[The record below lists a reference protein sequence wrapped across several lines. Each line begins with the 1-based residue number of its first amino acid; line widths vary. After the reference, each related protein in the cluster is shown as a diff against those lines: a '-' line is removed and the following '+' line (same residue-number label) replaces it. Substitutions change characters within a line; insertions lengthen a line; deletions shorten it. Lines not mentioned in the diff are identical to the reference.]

1 MSARLVGGHG
11 IWRTGSCAHPE
22 PHIIPENP
30 NQSKGLLQ
38 SLAIIQV
45 LERTGFLPQN
55 VTFRLLQR
63 YKQRFGPVFAHLFRA
78 TR

>member
-22 PHIIPENP
+22 PNIIPENP